1 MSTDLHELFAET
13 GLHAPVSSVDPDAAV
28 HRGRM
33 LRARRRTATGAA
45 LLGVGAALTASVVVL
60 SGLGA
65 PATGG
70 SPVGAAGGGE
80 VSAAPTEEPTSPSPV
95 DEPSSASITLDPGEL
110 SAAARARLMAV
121 SLPDPAPGFPVR
133 RWADPQRITPEG
145 SGDGT
150 ASWTRVWGL
159 AERPYR
165 QETSADGQVTEVP
178 TGPEVTLRVGYFPM
192 PRHGQGQGFYAT
204 ETFVEDVDVAGG
216 RGWITTT
223 SDKGTRV
230 RSLYLDAGDL
240 SVVIVGMGGVST
252 AQLVALGDSLRGLS

>member
-1 MSTDLHELFAET
+1 MSTDLHELFAT
-13 GLHAPVSSVDPDAAV
+13 AGHDAPVTSVDPDAAV
-28 HRGRM
+28 HLGRR

-70 SPVGAAGGGE
+70 SAVGAAGGGE
-80 VSAAPTEEPTSPSPV
+80 ASAAPMEELTPPTPSE
-95 DEPSSASITLDPGEL
+95 EPSSLVIEADPGQL

-133 RWADPQRITPEG
+133 RWADPQRITPELLA
-145 SGDGT
+145 DGG
-150 ASWTRVWGL
+150 SWTRVWGL
-159 AERPYR
+159 AETPYR
-165 QETSADGQVTEVP
+165 EDTSADGQVTEVP
-178 TGPEVTLRVGYFPM
+178 TGPEITLRVGYFPM
-192 PRHGQGQGFYAT
+192 PRHGQGDGIYAS
-204 ETFVEDVDVAGG
+204 ERFVEDVDVAGG

-223 SDKGTRV
+223 TDDGTRV
-230 RSLYLDAGDL
+230 RSLYLDTGEL

>member
-1 MSTDLHELFAET
+1 MSTDLHELFAT
-13 GLHAPVSSVDPDAAV
+13 AGHDAPVTSVDPDAAV
-28 HRGRM
+28 HQGRR

-45 LLGVGAALTASVVVL
+45 LLGVGAALTASVVAL

-70 SPVGAAGGGE
+70 SAVGAAGGGE
-80 VSAAPTEEPTSPSPV
+80 ASAAPTEEPAAS
-95 DEPSSASITLDPGEL
+95 EPSDGPSSGVMDLDPGEL
-110 SAAARARLMAV
+110 TAAERARLMAV

-133 RWADPQRITPEG
+133 RWADPQRITPEAT
-145 SGDGT
+145 GDGT

-159 AERPYR
+159 AETPYR
-165 QETSADGQVTEVP
+165 QETSADGQVTEFP
-178 TGPEVTLRVGYFPM
+178 TGPEITLRVGYFPM
-192 PRHGQGQGFYAT
+192 PRHGQGQGIYAT

-223 SDKGTRV
+223 ADKGTRV

-252 AQLVALGDSLRGLS
+252 AQLVALGDSLRGLT